1 MLQAP
6 FMVELM
12 STMVS
17 QNKAYVLLDNPDVLG
32 YLMPTVPAVRA
43 MLTVKGIA
51 FADNAPADSS
61 SSARSLVLVIV
72 DLRVAKQQNE
82 LFLRSC

>member
-1 MLQAP
+1 
-6 FMVELM
+6 MVELM
-12 STMVS
+12 SIMVQ
-17 QNKAYVLLDNPDVLG
+17 QNKAYVPVLSDNQDVLG

-61 SSARSLVLVIV
+61 SSARSLVLVIIN
-72 DLRVAKQQNE
+72 LR
-82 LFLRSC
+82 